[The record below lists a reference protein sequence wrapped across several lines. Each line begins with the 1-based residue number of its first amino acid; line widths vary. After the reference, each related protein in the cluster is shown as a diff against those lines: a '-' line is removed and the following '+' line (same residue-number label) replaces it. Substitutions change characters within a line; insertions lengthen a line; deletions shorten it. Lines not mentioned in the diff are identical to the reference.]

1 VGEGP
6 PREAWS
12 EWGGAGPPLVFTHA
26 NGFPPDTYRLLF
38 GGLSSRFCVDAFAAR
53 PLWPGSDPSGI
64 DAWSDLA
71 GDLRLS
77 MRERDLRE
85 VIGVGHSLG
94 GVLAIMAAAAD
105 RSLFRAL
112 ALIDPVVF
120 TGVHALF
127 WGGLKNLGFSHRLPL
142 IRSARRRRDRFPSL
156 DAVRKAYAGK
166 SVFSTWQD
174 EVLDD
179 YVTAAFGAADSGG
192 VELRYSKAWE
202 SRIFELTPASVW
214 RSLCSLDLPMLFIRG
229 ASSDTFLVSAANRVR
244 RVLPSA
250 TVVEIPDT
258 THFLPMERPEAVAG
272 AIVDWFSGAA
282 GDA

>member
-77 MRERDLRE
+77 MRERDL
-85 VIGVGHSLG
+85 
-94 GVLAIMAAAAD
+94 